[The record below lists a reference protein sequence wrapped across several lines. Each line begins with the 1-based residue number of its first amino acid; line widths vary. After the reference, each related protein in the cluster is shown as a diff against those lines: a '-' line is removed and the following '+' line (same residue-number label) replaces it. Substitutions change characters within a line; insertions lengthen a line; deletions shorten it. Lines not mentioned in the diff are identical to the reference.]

1 MSKAIVIEEVLH
13 GTNAGQGQ
21 TASGKG
27 GFDIWIRYED
37 NFMHF
42 LGFIKHEELDDTIKY
57 YEDTKTRVEI
67 RYLPHE

>member
-1 MSKAIVIEEVLH
+1 MSKVIVIEEVKY
-13 GTNAGQGQ
+13 GTNAGQGM

-27 GFDIWIRYED
+27 GFDIWITYED

-42 LGFIKHEELDDTIKY
+42 LGFIKHEELVNTVMY
-57 YEDTKTRVEI
+57 YEDLGDRVEI